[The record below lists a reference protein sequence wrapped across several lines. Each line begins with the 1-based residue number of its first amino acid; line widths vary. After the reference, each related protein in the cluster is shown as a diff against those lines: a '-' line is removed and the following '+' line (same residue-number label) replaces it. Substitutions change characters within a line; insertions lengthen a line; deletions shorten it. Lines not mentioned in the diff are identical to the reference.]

1 MESKKNDNVDLEKN
15 DTKDEGGEKNEKK
28 NDTKDE
34 GGEENEKK
42 NDVNSNLK
50 SLAGPMKKVCGDAFK
65 IASEISNY

>member
-1 MESKKNDNVDLEKN
+1 MESKKNDNVDLE
-15 DTKDEGGEKNEKK
+15 K

-65 IASEISNY
+65 IASEMSNY